1 MREPISRLLVK
12 NVPLRKT
19 FLLSFIFWFETG
31 RQRQKRMN
39 SARISNNAEARGKRV
54 EQMKNP
60 PFFVFDF
67 VHVGI

>member
-1 MREPISRLLVK
+1 MREPISCLVK

-39 SARISNNAEARGKRV
+39 SARNNAETRGKRV

-67 VHVGI
+67 AHVGI